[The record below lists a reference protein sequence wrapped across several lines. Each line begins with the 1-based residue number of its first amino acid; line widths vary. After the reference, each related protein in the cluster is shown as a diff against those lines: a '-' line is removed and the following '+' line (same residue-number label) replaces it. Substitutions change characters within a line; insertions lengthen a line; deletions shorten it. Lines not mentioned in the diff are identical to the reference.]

1 MTYTVLITVKAE
13 RDMENA
19 ANYIEYS
26 LKNPIAA
33 NNLLAECSKA
43 ITGLAEMP
51 ERFSLVNDRTLA
63 SWGIRCFP
71 VRNYIMFYHID
82 KTEKTVYILR
92 FLYGRSSWQSILR
105 S

>member
-1 MTYTVLITVKAE
+1 MSYTVSITDKAE

-19 ANYIEYS
+19 ADYIEFS

-33 NNLLAECSKA
+33 NNLLAECDKA

-51 ERFSLVNDRTLA
+51 ERFSLVNDSVLA

-71 VRNYIMFYHID
+71 VRNYIMFYRID
-82 KTEKTVYILR
+82 KAEKTVYILR